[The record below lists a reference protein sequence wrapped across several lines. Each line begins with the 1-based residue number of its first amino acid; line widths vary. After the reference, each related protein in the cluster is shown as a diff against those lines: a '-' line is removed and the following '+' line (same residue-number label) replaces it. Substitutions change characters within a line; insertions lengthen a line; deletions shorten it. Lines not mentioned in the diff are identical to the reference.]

1 MRVASRV
8 YRLLATT
15 AAVAAFAACN
25 DENDATGPDR
35 TLPEEGHKL
44 AVLTSVTQ
52 DRTLYADTTYV
63 LSGFVKVSNGATLTI
78 QPGTKIVGDTLVP
91 GSSLWILRGSKLIAE
106 GTAENPIV
114 FTSARAEG
122 HRAPGDWGG
131 IVIVGNAPINRTANP
146 IFTEG
151 PAGAAENYA
160 GSNDIDDDS
169 GSLRYV
175 RIEFAGYDVSN
186 GAGQELNGISL
197 YAVGRGTT
205 LEYIQTVQGLDD
217 SFEWFGGAADA
228 RYLVS
233 FESGDDH
240 FDWTEGFQ
248 GRVQFALAV
257 QTSVPTP
264 RPGTGVVSGD
274 PRGFEGDG
282 CEVDKAGCTYANAPY
297 SMPVFA
303 NFTLIGPGPDVYATN
318 DGNGAVIR
326 RGSGGTFV
334 NGIVARWPGVGFSVR
349 DEASGALMDVD
360 SLLFR
365 NIILAENGSNFEA
378 PAPGRF
384 GDRLRTNAA
393 AWNISEARL
402 ADVFVG
408 RLPTGSTEITDA
420 NLGVQPRPG
429 SPAATGG
436 LTSFAGTPIA
446 ARVENFF
453 GGPMPATPYVGAVS
467 PDGPPWYRGWT
478 RWYRN

>member
-1 MRVASRV
+1 
-8 YRLLATT
+8 
-15 AAVAAFAACN
+15 
-25 DENDATGPDR
+25 
-35 TLPEEGHKL
+35 EG
-44 AVLTSVTQ
+44 A
-52 DRTLYADTTYV
+52 
-63 LSGFVKVSNGATLTI
+63 G
-78 QPGTKIVGDTLVP
+78 
-91 GSSLWILRGSKLIAE
+91 
-106 GTAENPIV
+106 ENPDV
-114 FTSARAEG
+114 FPAGRGEG
-122 HRAPGDWGG
+122 HRAPGGWGG

-151 PAGAAENYA
+151 PAAATEHDAA
-160 GSNDIDDDS
+160 GNDIDDDS

-217 SFEWFGGAADA
+217 SFDWFGGAADA